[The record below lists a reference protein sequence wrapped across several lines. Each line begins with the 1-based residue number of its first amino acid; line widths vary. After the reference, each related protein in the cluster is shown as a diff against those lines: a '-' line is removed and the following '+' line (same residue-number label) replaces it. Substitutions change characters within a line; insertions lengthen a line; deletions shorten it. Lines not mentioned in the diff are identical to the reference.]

1 MSESA
6 PANPTVEEAEQR
18 LSEINRHLS
27 EVVPQLQ
34 TEILYLQ
41 GYLAGLR
48 SGQDVKT
55 TDVVE

>member
-1 MSESA
+1 MSDSFVT
-6 PANPTVEEAEQR
+6 PTAEEAEQR

-34 TEILYLQ
+34 AEVLYLQ

-48 SGQDVKT
+48 SGQDVKA